1 MLSLAKYSL
10 LICILCFASFA
21 QAQDS
26 SDVKVVLQTTDDF
39 VPNTITF
46 EVIMTRVSDRW
57 DLWANTTL
65 RLEHPDLLA
74 TGGFDSLTYT
84 VDYQNGT
91 SELPLQTYD
100 PLAMTK
106 YAITPRIM
114 NGRISLTVF
123 GPDSSDWAF
132 RLPDSK
138 RSFLLGRFVLTA
150 PAGVALRDTLVFA
163 APVSYYQA
171 VAFKMDH
178 DSVTG
183 TPPVQNV
190 WYNKHDNVE
199 MRQESSS
206 FSGPP
211 RQCDSNIIDNFTA
224 VYVGDLTVELAFTTN
239 CELGIEG
246 FIIERSLVNPGDRT
260 NLSFVERMNYTTNS
274 ILVACPVCE
283 TGKTY
288 SGLLDGV
295 EYRREVYAYRLMAV
309 MQRSKER
316 RVIDTAF
323 VRIPNAIISGA
334 YLVDNP
340 FQDIATV
347 IFNIDDRVMLS
358 ASVYDLTGKR
368 MADLVDELGNPI
380 INREYAKGSKFRA
393 RFLAASDAANGLY
406 NIILVANPVNDKS
419 IEQQSR
425 VVLKAQLVR

>member
-1 MLSLAKYSL
+1 VLSRAKYTL
-10 LICILCFASFA
+10 LVLLLCFASFA

-46 EVIMTRVSDRW
+46 EVIITRVSDRW

-65 RLEHPDLLA
+65 RLVHPDLLT

-84 VDYQNGT
+84 VDYQNGS

-100 PLAMTK
+100 PSAMSK
-106 YAITPRIM
+106 YSITPRIM
-114 NGRISLTVF
+114 NSRISITVF
-123 GPDSSDWAF
+123 GPDSSDWAI

-138 RSFLLGRFVLTA
+138 RSFVLGRFVLTA
-150 PAGVALRDTLVFA
+150 PAGVVLRDTLAFA
-163 APVSYYQA
+163 TPANYYQA
-171 VAFKMDH
+171 IAYKMDH

-183 TPPVQNV
+183 TPPSQNV
-190 WYNKHDNVE
+190 WYSKHDNVE
-199 MRQESSS
+199 MRQETSS
-206 FSGPP
+206 FAGPP

-224 VYVGDLTVELAFTTN
+224 VYVGDLSVELAFTTN

-260 NLSFVERMNYTTNS
+260 NLNFLERMNYSTNS

-288 SGLLDGV
+288 SGLFDGV
-295 EYRREVYAYRLMAV
+295 EYRREIYAYRLIAV
-309 MQRSKER
+309 MQRSKEH

-334 YLVDNP
+334 YLLDNP
-340 FQDIATV
+340 FQDVTTV
-347 IFNIDDRVMLS
+347 VFNIDDRVMLS
-358 ASVYDLTGKR
+358 ASVYDLTGKK

-380 INREYAKGSKFRA
+380 INKEYAKGSKFRA

-406 NIILVANPVNDKS
+406 NIILVASPVDDNS